1 MELNFNQPKKTP
13 DGRYYVKVSS
23 EVLVQLDSVTLLSP
37 FAEGDSV
44 TLGLNE
50 KSLEELRKY
59 DACVL
64 QAAREK
70 STLWFQREVQEKTL
84 DTAYTRSFKDTTMNA
99 SKVLKSGKLMT
110 TAYDHKHEK
119 MDPNSLTENTQCDVI
134 LEFSG
139 VWFAK
144 KTFGPSWRVVQV
156 RTKPP
161 RRPPPSY
168 SEQCLFKN
176 QEQDEDPVSSDDDYM

>member
-1 MELNFNQPKKTP
+1 MDFSQPKKTP
-13 DGRYYVKVSS
+13 DGRYYVKVAS
-23 EVLVQLDSVTLLSP
+23 EVFLQIDNVTLLSP

-50 KSLEELRKY
+50 KALEQLRDN
-59 DACVL
+59 DAIVL
-64 QAAREK
+64 QAAKEN

-84 DTAYTRSFKDTTMNA
+84 DTAYTRSFKDTTMNVT
-99 SKVLKSGKLMT
+99 KILKSGKLLT
-110 TAYDHKHEK
+110 SAYDHKHEK
-119 MDPNSLTENTQCDVI
+119 IDPNSLTENTQCDVI

-144 KTFGPSWRVVQV
+144 KTFGSTWRIVQI

-161 RRPPPSY
+161 RRPPPVY
-168 SEQCLFKN
+168 SEQCLFKS
-176 QEQDEDPVSSDDDYM
+176 QEEDPVSSDDEYM

>member
-1 MELNFNQPKKTP
+1 MEINFNEPKKTP
-13 DGRYYVKVSS
+13 DGRYYVKVTGDGTF
-23 EVLVQLDSVTLLSP
+23 VQMDNVTMLSP

-44 TLGLNE
+44 TLGLND

-59 DACVL
+59 DALVL
-64 QAAREK
+64 QAAKEN

-84 DTAYTRSFKDTTMNA
+84 DTAYTRSFKDTTMNV
-99 SKVLKSGKLMT
+99 SKVLKAGKLLS

-119 MDPNSLTENTQCDVI
+119 IDPNSLTENTQCDVI

-144 KTFGPSWRVVQV
+144 KTFGPTWRIVQV
-156 RTKPP
+156 RTKTP
-161 RRPPPSY
+161 RRPPPVY
-168 SEQCLFKN
+168 SEQCLFKS
-176 QEQDEDPVSSDDDYM
+176 QEEDPVSSDDDYM